1 MSKPPLPPR
10 PGFDSGAEG
19 APSRT
24 GLIRALGVVALAALV
39 AVGGVWVGFVASPLQ
54 RLSNTDLKRT
64 GIPDSYLVL
73 NKTDPTRGLL
83 VNRRDATVRRSQK
96 GLPGATLRVERFAFP
111 GSTPDHWLLRSKK
124 EGVILLVPLESV
136 QDPLFPF
143 LYGFVRDEEPDLE
156 LPRAGWTQLFVNRV
170 YAGLYLRCELP
181 RDPRRKDG
189 RVGDRRMLLEVS
201 GTRVWGVDTYFDPNA
216 RLLADRI
223 AEGEFPELGDA
234 PPILDWLATRAPGAA
249 FVMDGAPPYAL
260 TPYPAPVS
268 LLGWVAAVHGEAP
281 PTTRDERGAGWV
293 RRLRSRNRSF
303 VPEFQGSK
311 AMRDAFD
318 LYARDFRVARQTHR
332 VLVAGNLEPG
342 PPVFP
347 AERLAALDLV
357 SEPLP

>member
-1 MSKPPLPPR
+1 M
-10 PGFDSGAEG
+10 
-19 APSRT
+19 
-24 GLIRALGVVALAALV
+24 
-39 AVGGVWVGFVASPLQ
+39 GFVASPLQ

-268 LLGWVAAVHGEAP
+268 LLGWVAAVHGRPLP
-281 PTTRDERGAGWV
+281 P
-293 RRLRSRNRSF
+293 
-303 VPEFQGSK
+303 P
-311 AMRDAFD
+311 AMS
-318 LYARDFRVARQTHR
+318 
-332 VLVAGNLEPG
+332 GEPG
-342 PPVFP
+342 GSDDSGPATGPLFRSSRGRRPCGMRSTSMQGTSVSRGRPIGSSWRETSNPGRRCSRRNDWPP
-347 AERLAALDLV
+347 
-357 SEPLP
+357 STW